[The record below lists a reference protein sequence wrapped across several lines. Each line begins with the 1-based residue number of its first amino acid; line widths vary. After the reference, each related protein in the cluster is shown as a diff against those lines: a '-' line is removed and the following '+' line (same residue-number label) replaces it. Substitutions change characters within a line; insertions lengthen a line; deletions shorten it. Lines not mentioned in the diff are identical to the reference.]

1 MRGKS
6 ANGKKTMAN
15 SMPGSPKV
23 WGSVGAAAL
32 AILAGVFAI
41 EGGYVN
47 DPNDPGGATNHG
59 ITEQVARDNGYQGDM
74 QALSKDFAQQIYLRD
89 YVERPGYDKVIAMSP
104 AVGEKLVDA
113 GVNAGPGRASRWF
126 QVSLNQLSRGGADYP
141 QVGTDG
147 QLGPKTMAAYRAL
160 ENKRGRVKACELTI
174 KLVDAQQGAHYMSLN
189 KPTFIVGWADH
200 RLGNVP
206 LSRCADAV
214 KKETP

>member
-1 MRGKS
+1 MS
-6 ANGKKTMAN
+6 PPNGK
-15 SMPGSPKV
+15 V
-23 WGSVGAAAL
+23 WASVGAAGL

-41 EGGYVN
+41 EGGYSN
-47 DPNDPGGATNHG
+47 DPDDPGGATNHG

-74 QALSKDFAQQIYLRD
+74 RELSKDFAQQVYVRD
-89 YVERPGYDKVIAMSP
+89 YIERPGFDKVIAMSP

-126 QVSLNQLSRGGADYP
+126 QQSLNHLGRSGADFP

-147 QLGPKTMAAYRAL
+147 QIGPRTLAAYQAL
-160 ENKRGRVKACELTI
+160 ERKRGRVKACELTL

-189 KPTFIVGWADH
+189 KPMFIVGWADH

-206 LSRCADAV
+206 LARCADSV
-214 KKETP
+214 RKDPP